1 MTTKSASATPLH
13 GWLNLDKPAGLTSAA
28 AVGRIKRLF
37 RPGKIGHG
45 GTLDPAATGVLPI
58 AFGEA
63 TKTVAYIMDGKKRY
77 RFAVR
82 WGEARDTDDAEG
94 AVIASSPTR
103 PSEGDIAQALDAF
116 RGEISQVPPAYSA
129 IKVAGRRAYDLARG
143 GTPAELAPRNVQVHG
158 LALEKAARDE
168 AVFAL
173 ECGKGTYVRSIAR
186 DLAVMLGTVGHVG
199 WLRRTAVGKFDESR
213 AISLAN
219 VESLVHSAALAE
231 CLLPVESA
239 LADIPALDLTEQEAN
254 CLRNGQAVP
263 SPGDGEGIVYARRG
277 ERLVALAMVESGL
290 LRPLRVFNL

>member
-1 MTTKSASATPLH
+1 MTKSASRASLH
-13 GWLNLDKPAGLTSAA
+13 GWLNLDKPAGITSAK
-28 AVGRIKRLF
+28 AVGLIKYLF

-63 TKTVAYIMDGKKRY
+63 TKTVSYIMLGKKRY
-77 RFAVR
+77 RFTVR

-94 AVIASSPTR
+94 EILATSAVR
-103 PSEGDIAQALDAF
+103 PGEDEINAALADF

-143 GTPAELAPRNVQVHG
+143 GAPAELAPRQVQVHR
-158 LALEKAARDE
+158 LELEKAAREE
-168 AVFAL
+168 ATFSL
-173 ECGKGTYVRSIAR
+173 ECGKGTYVRSLAR
-186 DLAVMLGTVGHVG
+186 DLAAALGTVGHVV
-199 WLRRTAVGKFDESR
+199 WLRRTAVGMFDESG
-213 AISLAN
+213 AISLDN
-219 VESLVHSAALAE
+219 VEALVHSAALAE

-239 LADIPALDLTEQEAN
+239 LADIPALDLTEREAN

-263 SPGDGEGIVYARRG
+263 TPGTGEGTVYARRG